1 MVSRFLAH
9 AVLDPFLA
17 RHPRVSRFI
26 SLHLPVLCPFLPL
39 PTAAQSALPTG
50 VQSRRPRAEIP
61 PPAPRPPRFISLNL

>member
-17 RHPRVSRFI
+17 RHPGVSRFI
-26 SLHLPVLCPFLPL
+26 SLHLPMLCPFLPL
-39 PTAAQSALPTG
+39 PTG
-50 VQSRRPRAEIP
+50 VQSTRPRAEIP